1 MRRLLPAILACLLLA
16 GCGAPAET
24 AGTTAENSSEA
35 LPNSAPAEISETTV
49 KKALENLP
57 EAMESAP
64 AEPLCAP
71 AVMSVGQTPEADCDL
86 PTESVSLYDW
96 PVSGEPLA
104 LLAELPERGMAL
116 YGVADGEEAPHVL
129 FRCGDTLTEFPDWTI
144 YTLKSVTPE
153 LLALDLDGDGAAEP
167 VVACFQG
174 GNQVSRYALHVL
186 QQSSDTLTDCQLPES
201 LYEEQLSALL
211 TMSGSGE
218 TLTIS
223 LGSQSI
229 EAALPEGVQAE
240 TLEHLWTGAFVSW
253 SEAGG
258 VLWLEDR
265 PALYTE
271 DSALASVVSLAVLSA
286 QVSLSDGQFTLS
298 DMTLQSKLS

>member
-1 MRRLLPAILACLLLA
+1 MKKAFLMVLACLLLA
-16 GCGAPAET
+16 GCGAPT
-24 AGTTAENSSEA
+24 GTTAKVPETAPEE
-35 LPNSAPAEISETTV
+35 PISAPAVVTEGRV
-49 KKALENLP
+49 P
-57 EAMESAP
+57 EEYDA
-64 AEPLCAP
+64 
-71 AVMSVGQTPEADCDL
+71 L
-86 PTESVSLYDW
+86 PTEVVSLYDW
-96 PVSGEPLA
+96 QTSGEPLA
-104 LLAELPERGMAL
+104 LLAEIPEQEMAL
-116 YGVADGEEAPHVL
+116 YGVADRDAPHVL
-129 FRCGDTLTEFPDWTI
+129 FRWGDTLAEFPDWVI
-144 YTLKSVTPE
+144 YTPKSVTPE

-167 VVACFQG
+167 VVSCFQG

-211 TMSGSGE
+211 TLSGSGE

-253 SEAGG
+253 SEDGG

-265 PALYTE
+265 PALYPE
-271 DSALASVVSLAVLSA
+271 NSALASVVSMAVLSA
-286 QVSLSDGQFTLS
+286 RVFLSDGQFTLS